1 LRPRCISFFALI
13 SASVHRQAMV
23 HFIGGGP
30 GAPDL
35 LTIRAAEV
43 IATADALAGG
53 SAPTDRSEV
62 PSVEH

>member
-1 LRPRCISFFALI
+1 M